1 MTTVFAGFP
10 SPKVGGNLMGHFI
23 DSTATGHIGLLAR
36 RPGQAW
42 EEIRPLANFNSDMA
56 PVFVY
61 PPAPEIFDLP
71 GLTQL
76 AVAAGVF
83 GAATDVFVRARIG
96 IK

>member
-1 MTTVFAGFP
+1 
-10 SPKVGGNLMGHFI
+10 MGHLI
-23 DSTATGHIGLLAR
+23 DSTSAVHIGLLAR

-42 EEIRPLANFNSDMA
+42 EEIRPLANYRTGMG

-76 AVAAGVF
+76 EVAAGVS

-96 IK
+96 VK